1 MPAIVAHL
9 TLIGK
14 SFTPERDIK
23 VVFWFSFKLFNVINL
38 FSLIKF
44 KKSSIIFLAK
54 LKSLPFKI
62 SVKIEAEAKDIAH
75 PSPSKLISKIFLS
88 LSSCA

>member
-1 MPAIVAHL
+1 M
-9 TLIGK
+9 
-14 SFTPERDIK
+14 
-23 VVFWFSFKLFNVINL
+23 INL

-44 KKSSIIFLAK
+44 KKLSIIFLAK

-62 SVKIEAEAKDIAH
+62 SVKIEAEATEIAH